1 MTVELT
7 RKQMRL
13 LGHCDRCA
21 AGGRDPGSPF
31 SACGR
36 HAGRF
41 CPRPPQAAKDWFAL
55 IGRVDD

>member
-1 MTVELT
+1 MTIELT

-21 AGGRDPGSPF
+21 AQGRAQGSSF
-31 SACGR
+31 ADCGR
-36 HAGRF
+36 QGGRF

-55 IGRVDD
+55 IGRVGD